1 MLSMVDST
9 QPVRRFVALGD
20 SVTEGVGD
28 PRPDG
33 SLRGWADVLAGELD
47 HVWPGLEYD
56 NLAVRGWRT
65 QHVLEHQLEPAL
77 RLKPDLV
84 SVVVGAN
91 DAFDREGF
99 DGPAVTKALTHAVTA
114 LRDNGARVIMA
125 TLPDITR
132 RWPGSPAR
140 HQATRSRLQH
150 VNDLVRTIAARH
162 EAVMHD
168 LWHDERTH
176 APRMWSIDRVHPG
189 THGHAGIAHT
199 FAELL
204 LGRARTPWTA
214 TGPPVGAAQRMAEI
228 RSLCTI
234 VRTDYR
240 RGLPIQLPRGRWNA
254 LVPEQRSP

>member
-1 MLSMVDST
+1 MVDST

-28 PRPDG
+28 PRRDG
-33 SLRGWADVLAGELD
+33 SLRGWADVLAGELA
-47 HVWPGLEYD
+47 HAWPGLEYD

-65 QHVLEHQLEPAL
+65 RHVLEHQLEPAL
-77 RLKPDLV
+77 RSKPDLV
-84 SVVVGAN
+84 SVVAGAN
-91 DAFDREGF
+91 DAFDRDGF
-99 DGPAVTKALTHAVTA
+99 DGPAVGKALTHAVAA
-114 LRDNGARVIMA
+114 LRDSGARVIMA
-125 TLPDITR
+125 TLPDVTR
-132 RWPGSPAR
+132 RWPGPPAR

-150 VNDLVRTIAARH
+150 VNDLVRTIAAQY

-214 TGPPVGAAQRMAEI
+214 AGPPVGAAQRMAEI

-234 VRTDYR
+234 VRTDFR
-240 RGLPIQLPRGRWNA
+240 RSLPSQLPRGRWDTAVNA
-254 LVPEQRSP
+254 PGQSL